1 MSSTLS
7 FQSPAE
13 VPSIIDGVA
22 VAGAREKALEVIY
35 PATEQPVSLLL
46 EADAGTV
53 DAAARAARR
62 AFEQG
67 PWRRMSVDERGD
79 LLRRVSGLILD
90 NIDELAWL
98 ECLNSGLPMA
108 RIKHTQIARAAW
120 NFRFFAEVASQ
131 STGQAITQDPRYLT
145 NVVREP
151 VGVAALIS
159 PWNAPIALSAMKVAA
174 AIAFGNSCVLKPSEL
189 TPLAVHRMVQ
199 LIHEAGVPEG
209 VVNLVNGRGAVTGA
223 ALVAHEDIDLIS
235 FTGGTETGRAIAA
248 EAGRRLIP
256 TTMELGGKSANIIYA
271 DADLDAALDGAL
283 AGIFSNNGQQCL
295 AGSRILI
302 ERGVAAEFIERFK
315 ARAEKI
321 RVGDPMDPMTEVGPL
336 ISRQHMERVL
346 SFADPSFGGS
356 LITGG
361 ARADID
367 HGYFIRPTAVRAGND
382 SRVAQ
387 EEIFGPFATLIE
399 FDGEA
404 EAIELANKSRFGL
417 AGYVWTR
424 DNGRAMRTARDMRT
438 GVVWVNTPMAREL
451 RAPFGGY
458 KDSGIGRESGP
469 DCMAF
474 YTESKTM
481 TFALESVPIPQF
493 GRG

>member
-1 MSSTLS
+1 MSPTSI

-22 VAGAREKALEVIY
+22 VAGTRETALEIVY
-35 PATEQPVSLLL
+35 PATEEPVSLLL

-67 PWRRMSVDERGD
+67 PWRRMSVDQRGD
-79 LLRRVSGLILD
+79 LLRRISGLILD

-131 STGQAITQDPRYLT
+131 ATGQAITQDPRYLT

-159 PWNAPIALSAMKVAA
+159 PWNAPVALSAMKVAA

-189 TPLAVHRMVQ
+189 TPLAVHRMVE
-199 LIHEAGVPEG
+199 LIHQAGVPEG
-209 VVNLVNGRGAVTGA
+209 VVNLVNGRGAVTGS
-223 ALVAHEDIDLIS
+223 ALVAHEEVDLVS

-295 AGSRILI
+295 AGSRILV
-302 ERGVAAEFIERFK
+302 ERGIAAEFIERFK
-315 ARAEKI
+315 ARAERI
-321 RVGDPMDPMTEVGPL
+321 RVGDPMDAATEVGPL

-356 LITGG
+356 LVTGG
-361 ARADID
+361 VRADLD
-367 HGYFIRPTAVRAGND
+367 RGYFIRPTAVRAGND

-404 EAIELANKSRFGL
+404 EAIAIANKSRFGL

-458 KDSGIGRESGP
+458 KESGIGRESGP

-481 TFALESVPIPQF
+481 TFALDPVPIPQF
-493 GRG
+493 GRE